1 MMWTLN
7 FLTEVQI
14 WMTEI
19 QIISQIWMTPSSKWN
34 DKSAKLTGKTYSR
47 GYAAILNVQMA
58 AIISVYFHI
67 SLLVSTIKH

>member
-58 AIISVYFHI
+58 AIN
-67 SLLVSTIKH
+67 